1 MYVGCHLYHLHVR
14 DNHRPTTSMK
24 QSFAT
29 LWQLRDIYTS
39 FLITMHPGREKDM
52 LLNIQYLYGSVHVCM
67 FMSVKT
73 NHNTS

>member
-52 LLNIQYLYGSVHVCM
+52 LLNIQYFVWECSCVHVHECQ
-67 FMSVKT
+67 
-73 NHNTS
+73 N